1 MQYNRVMLG
10 GNLTRDPVKQ
20 IFPNKV
26 VLCDIGIAVNR
37 RWRDQE
43 GNEMEEVT
51 FVDCVAFS
59 RTAEL
64 ITQYFKK
71 GDPIFVE
78 GRLRLEQWEK
88 DGQKRSKIRV
98 VIENFRFVG
107 KKSDDEGAA
116 QNGGTSSTVGRED
129 DPTSQTQP
137 STKDAA
143 LNSGGDG

>member
-1 MQYNRVMLG
+1 MQFNRVMLG
-10 GNLTRDPVKQ
+10 GNLTRDPRSQ
-20 IFPNKV
+20 FLPNNG

-37 RWRDQE
+37 RWKDQE

-88 DGQKRSKIRV
+88 DGQKHSKIRV

-129 DPTSQTQP
+129 DQTSQTQP
-137 STKDAA
+137 AAKDAA
-143 LNSGGDG
+143 LNSGRDG